1 MKKKTTVRIMFLVTS
16 KKPTLLYL
24 RTIAPITPS
33 IEQASSRATADLP
46 DPENPPIA
54 THDFLVDEI
63 S

>member
-1 MKKKTTVRIMFLVTS
+1 MFLVTS